1 LAARPRLAPIIAII
15 AALLGAASFNRSRVW
30 HNGVSLWTSVIE
42 YDPQLAL
49 PYNSRAV
56 ALAERGD
63 NAAALRD
70 LNTSIAI
77 DPCYAMALN
86 NRIIIDHRLGD
97 SAAAARDRDKLS
109 RCRK

>member
-1 LAARPRLAPIIAII
+1 M
-15 AALLGAASFNRSRVW
+15 W
-30 HNGVSLWTSVIE
+30 HDSVALWTSVIDYAPE
-42 YDPQLAL
+42 LAL

-56 ALAERGD
+56 ALAQRGD

-70 LNTSIAI
+70 LDASIAI

-86 NRIIIDHRLGD
+86 NRIIVAQRLGD